1 VLLSQRATHRG
12 LCTKGIGIYLLR
24 GWAIWG
30 LRGWAIWGLRF
41 GISGLR
47 APNPNRDVCGH
58 TPGPRRQRVTPVGFK
73 QAKLPGPHWVRRVP
87 KPLLI
92 RSASLWLALLALGLL
107 ASLLLNFYSASL
119 HGNSDG
125 MFSSGDKCL
134 VWGWGLNFCF
144 VLACSEALVGRG
156 RCLFRR
162 RWLGAARLAP
172 RGCCLRSGYWHLVG
186 YRLFRLSD
194 KSSIHYV

>member
-1 VLLSQRATHRG
+1 MGLVGCCCPNGQRTVAFARSRGPLVGRRHRDLLDSG
-12 LCTKGIGIYLLR
+12 LGDLGVSSWVILR
-24 GWAIWG
+24 
-30 LRGWAIWGLRF
+30 LRL

-47 APNPNRDVCGH
+47 APNPARDVCGH

-73 QAKLPGPHWVRRVP
+73 PAKLPGPHWVRRVP

-92 RSASLWLALLALGLL
+92 RSASLWLALLAQGLL

-144 VLACSEALVGRG
+144 VLACSVTLVGRV

-162 RWLGAARLAP
+162 RWLRADRLGQGDW
-172 RGCCLRSGYWHLVG
+172 RLESGC
-186 YRLFRLSD
+186 
-194 KSSIHYV
+194 